1 MSETTKNRILGCLK
15 GLAVGDAI
23 GKQTETLA
31 FEQIKEWY
39 PNGIN
44 GFEGKIGTIMPRYQ
58 NRHYGWKFG
67 ETTDDTEQTIAVAES
82 IVEEGK
88 VLHGKIGEKLM
99 LCKKSNRPTLHLGK
113 FQQFGDVNRVVYD
126 GDGCGGA
133 MRVAPIGIIYSSDK
147 IHEIVSAV
155 FECCIPTHG
164 GQLAICAAAS
174 IAGAVSAA
182 IDGKSPDEI
191 LKIAVSAS
199 IEAQKYRN
207 PTGDFKYDDVLIN
220 MYDDISQQNE
230 IDINYLNEKYFP
242 KTTINIVPLAIVLA
256 LTTKSAEKS
265 TLLATNLGGDSDS
278 VASMSSAIAGAI
290 SPDTINNE
298 WYENVQ
304 TVNEIDLINLAEKL
318 YSFRNI

>member
-1 MSETTKNRILGCLK
+1 MSEITKNRILGCLK

-44 GFEGKIGTIMPRYQ
+44 GFQGEIGTIMPRYK
-58 NRHYGWKFG
+58 NRHYDWKFG
-67 ETTDDTEQTIAVAES
+67 ETTDDTEQTIAVAKA
-82 IVEEGK
+82 IIEEGK
-88 VLHGKIGEKLM
+88 VSHSKIGEKLM

-126 GDGCGGA
+126 GDGCGAA

-155 FECCIPTHG
+155 FESCIPTHG

-182 IDGKSPDEI
+182 IDGKSTDEI
-191 LKIAVSAS
+191 LKIAVNAS

-207 PTGDFKYDDVLIN
+207 PTGNYKYNEILIN
-220 MYDDISQQNE
+220 MYEDILQQNE
-230 IDINYLNEKYFP
+230 IDINYLNDKYFP
-242 KTTINIVPLAIVLA
+242 KTTINIVPISIVLA
-256 LTTKSAEKS
+256 LITKSAEKS
-265 TLLATNLGGDSDS
+265 TLLAANLGGDSDS

-290 SPDTINNE
+290 SPDTINAQ

-304 TVNEIDLINLAEKL
+304 AVNGNDLIDLADKL
-318 YSFRNI
+318 YLFRNR